1 MTTGDRQ
8 TGDGQ
13 PERREKTG
21 RRARI
26 VSALPVP
33 GRRSPVARRPF
44 GSLAPARFNDSD
56 PRASALP
63 RATVLLDVE
72 RPSLTG
78 QERLGTIL
86 GGRYE
91 LRDVIAEGGQGFLFR
106 ARDLRDGDD
115 VAIKILRDA
124 SVDPDAVERFF
135 REAHAMMQ
143 LAGTAAVR
151 VLGQVTASQG
161 AVGIVMEFLRGRELL
176 AELEELEAA
185 NERMPEYRIREIF
198 GPIVKTLEAAHRV
211 GIVHR
216 DIKPENI
223 YLIHAAY
230 GGGVRLLD
238 FGFARFT
245 RSRPITRAGMVAGSP
260 THLSPE
266 AWKASGDLDQR
277 ADVYGLAVVLFRVL
291 AGKLPFTGS
300 LQQLM
305 FAVIG
310 GERPSLHALRPD
322 LLPNIDFW
330 VEHALHAD
338 RDQRFANVSAMFNAL
353 LNCFPKP

>member
-1 MTTGDRQ
+1 
-8 TGDGQ
+8 
-13 PERREKTG
+13 
-21 RRARI
+21 
-26 VSALPVP
+26 
-33 GRRSPVARRPF
+33 VA
-44 GSLAPARFNDSD
+44 
-56 PRASALP
+56 
-63 RATVLLDVE
+63 E

-78 QERLGTIL
+78 EERLGTIL

-91 LRDVIAEGGQGFLFR
+91 LRDVIAAGGQGYLFR
-106 ARDLRDGDD
+106 ARDIRDGDD

-124 SVDPDAVERFF
+124 AADPDAVERFF

-143 LAGTAAVR
+143 LHGTAAVR

-161 AVGIVMEFLRGRELL
+161 AVGIVMEYLRGRELL

-185 NERMPEYRIREIF
+185 NERMPLHRIRDVF
-198 GPIVKTLEAAHRV
+198 GPIVKTLEAAHRI

-223 YLIHAAY
+223 YIIHPAY

-266 AWKASGDLDQR
+266 AWKGSGDLDQR
-277 ADVYGLAVVLFRVL
+277 ADVYGLGVVLFRVL
-291 AGKLPFTGS
+291 AGRLPFTGS
-300 LQQLM
+300 IQELM
-305 FAVIG
+305 FKVISA
-310 GERPSLHALRPD
+310 ERPSLVEIRPD
-322 LLPNIDFW
+322 LKPNIDFW
-330 VEHALHAD
+330 VEHTLSID
-338 RDQRFANVSAMFNAL
+338 RDHRFANVTAMFSAL
-353 LNCFPKP
+353 LNCFPDPA